1 MKNTENNQN
10 DILDSLY
17 EVQKAIESLNEGDFY
32 GDKMVDSLG
41 CIATSLR
48 VLSGRS
54 KWKNGKEV
62 NERTKESKSPW
73 YTGLVLKFVVRS
85 YNRQMKDFDSLPE
98 DEQVIFTLE
107 KAWFEL
113 CLEINQNRDRIEVDG
128 SFYFQTKKKFS
139 PLVDTTKKYFDTHE
153 ASPKVLKRW
162 YRLFKDIK
170 EIF

>member
-1 MKNTENNQN
+1 MKNTQN
-10 DILDSLY
+10 DEILDSLY
-17 EVQKAIESLNEGDFY
+17 EVQKAIYSLNEGEFH
-32 GDKMVDSLG
+32 GDKMVDSLADIG
-41 CIATSLR
+41 ISLR

-62 NERTKESKSPW
+62 NERTKESKFPW
-73 YTGLVLKFVVRS
+73 YHGLVLKFAVWS

-107 KAWFEL
+107 KAWVEL
-113 CLEINQNRDRIEVDG
+113 GLELYQNRDRIEVDG

-153 ASPKVLKRW
+153 ASPKILKRW